1 MNESEKYLEELT
13 DQLEQQQNQ
22 NMTLQSQIATQK
34 KKISSQQSIIE
45 KLNSE
50 NQKLGHQ
57 LQQKNEQNVM
67 LNDSDKQ
74 LREAQKIQGENE
86 KRKNA
91 LDSRENELRKKESEA
106 ENTISRYRA
115 LYDEVYDK
123 NQALEKYIENAAD
136 REVSELEGH
145 YKALENHL
153 AEKYHKKDE
162 ELIKQYH
169 RLLDEHSDR
178 LDQSFEDEVKREA
191 KKGIEHEKRKI
202 IIVAAV
208 ICVIVWIIAVAH
220 AHSILTYTAIAA
232 TKLDI
237 DETDKYYDALGD
249 GTVPISY
256 GDKIRLVSVD
266 SDGDCTVKYAIPGT
280 FGHRATAYLSLKKLN
295 KDFERR

>member
-1 MNESEKYLEELT
+1 MSKRE
-13 DQLEQQQNQ
+13 
-22 NMTLQSQIATQK
+22 
-34 KKISSQQSIIE
+34 
-45 KLNSE
+45 
-50 NQKLGHQ
+50 
-57 LQQKNEQNVM
+57 
-67 LNDSDKQ
+67 
-74 LREAQKIQGENE
+74 REAE
-86 KRKNA
+86 
-91 LDSRENELRKKESEA
+91 D
-106 ENTISRYRA
+106 TISRYNA
-115 LYDEVYDK
+115 LSAEVYDK
-123 NQALEKYIENAAD
+123 NQSLEKYIENAAD

-162 ELIKQYH
+162 ELIKQYQ
-169 RLLDEHSDR
+169 RLLDEHTDQ
-178 LDQSFEDEVKREA
+178 LDQSFEDKVKREA
-191 KKGIEHEKRKI
+191 QKGIEHEKRKI
-202 IIVAAV
+202 IVVAAV
-208 ICVIVWIIAVAH
+208 ICVIVYIIAVAH
-220 AHSILTYTAIAA
+220 AHSILTYTATAA